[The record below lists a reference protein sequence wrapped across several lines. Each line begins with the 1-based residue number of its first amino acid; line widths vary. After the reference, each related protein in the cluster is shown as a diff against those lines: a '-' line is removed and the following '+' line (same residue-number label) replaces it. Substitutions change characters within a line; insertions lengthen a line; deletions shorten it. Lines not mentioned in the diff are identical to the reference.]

1 MRKFI
6 ESNADV
12 ILSTAHKAKGRQW
25 SQVLIHSDFEN
36 YKECSGEE
44 LNLWYVAVTRA
55 VHIADTVELTF

>member
-1 MRKFI
+1 M
-6 ESNADV
+6 
-12 ILSTAHKAKGRQW
+12 
-25 SQVLIHSDFEN
+25 LIHSDFEN